1 MQGGAAMSKPNG
13 ILAMDPENYREIDGV
28 VFDLDSYEKHCAP
41 AEPAP
46 EPEPEV
52 PAKPIP
58 IPEGILAMDPAHY
71 HAIDGVAMDEDSFA
85 RHKQPPVAAEPE
97 PEEVVVDEPTPT
109 GVFAVDP
116 YPDGWYPAEDG
127 QPPIP
132 IMGGALP
139 PVEILENGVHVVTVT
154 RTVFLH
160 TGSGSGSGSYVT
172 SYTTSYRTSY
182 LSSGSGSYVFG
193 SCTYLVGG
201 YGLELV

>member
-1 MQGGAAMSKPNG
+1 MSKPSGILEINPEQYREIDGVVFDLDSFAKHCQPPEEPSQSKAKEPIPSPAG

-28 VFDLDSYEKHCAP
+28 AMDADSYE
-41 AEPAP
+41 
-46 EPEPEV
+46 
-52 PAKPIP
+52 
-58 IPEGILAMDPAHY
+58 
-71 HAIDGVAMDEDSFA
+71 
-85 RHKQPPVAAEPE
+85 RHSQPPAGEESPPPAQKEAAPQ
-97 PEEVVVDEPTPT
+97 PM

-127 QPPIP
+127 QPPVP

-139 PVEILENGVHVVTVT
+139 PVEIMEDGTRVVTVM
-154 RTVFLH
+154 RTIFLH
-160 TGSGSGSGSYVT
+160 TGSGSGSGSYTT

-193 SCTYLVGG
+193 SCTYFVGG

>member
-1 MQGGAAMSKPNG
+1 MSKSNG
-13 ILAMDPENYREIDGV
+13 ILAMDPSKYREIDGV
-28 VFDLDSYEKHCAP
+28 VFDLDSYAKHCAP
-41 AEPAP
+41 MEQNPPAT
-46 EPEPEV
+46 EESA
-52 PAKPIP
+52 PAVSIAAPV
-58 IPEGILAMDPAHY
+58 GILAMDPEHY
-71 HAIDGVAMDEDSFA
+71 RALDGVAMDEDSFE
-85 RHKQPPVAAEPE
+85 RHNQPPADESRADEAVIEQAAPS
-97 PEEVVVDEPTPT
+97 

-116 YPDGWYPAEDG
+116 FPNGWYPAEDG
-127 QPPIP
+127 KPPVP

-139 PVEILENGVHVVTVT
+139 PVEILENGTHVVTVI

-201 YGLELV
+201 YGLELI

>member
-1 MQGGAAMSKPNG
+1 MSKSNG
-13 ILAMDPENYREIDGV
+13 ILAMDPSKYREIDGV
-28 VFDLDSYEKHCAP
+28 VFDLDSYAKHCAP
-41 AEPAP
+41 TEQNPPAT
-46 EPEPEV
+46 EESA
-52 PAKPIP
+52 PAVSIAAPV
-58 IPEGILAMDPAHY
+58 GILAMDPEHY
-71 HAIDGVAMDEDSFA
+71 RALDGVAMDEDSFE
-85 RHKQPPVAAEPE
+85 RHNQPPADESRTDETVIEQAA
-97 PEEVVVDEPTPT
+97 PT

-116 YPDGWYPAEDG
+116 FPNGWYPAEDG
-127 QPPIP
+127 KPPVP

-139 PVEILENGVHVVTVT
+139 PVEILENGTHVVTVI

-201 YGLELV
+201 YGLELI